1 MASDPEAEA
10 RRLER
15 LIVDLR
21 AELIRQGFELRRL
34 ARQLDHSEHHYAIP
48 TVRETPWHGA

>member
-10 RRLER
+10 RRLEQ

-21 AELIRQGFELRRL
+21 AQVMQQGFELRRL
-34 ARQLDHSEHHYAIP
+34 ARQLDHTEHHYAIP
-48 TVRETPWHGA
+48 TVRETPWHSA